1 MFIYYICDA
10 CHMPLKKKKHG
21 APNRNDKLPEIIAK
35 IWHGIYLFEEIK
47 KQLYMWFKL
56 LFNYG
61 INTGLTVMN
70 INLK

>member
-1 MFIYYICDA
+1 MIYYICDA
-10 CHMPLKKKKHG
+10 CHMPFKKSLE
-21 APNRNDKLPEIIAK
+21 PQTEMMLYEIIAK

-47 KQLYMWFKL
+47 KQLYMLFKL

>member
-1 MFIYYICDA
+1 MSHAF
-10 CHMPLKKKKHG
+10 KKSLE
-21 APNRNDKLPEIIAK
+21 PQTEMMLYEIIAK

>member
-1 MFIYYICDA
+1 MSHAF
-10 CHMPLKKKKHG
+10 KKSLEPQKEMM
-21 APNRNDKLPEIIAK
+21 LYEIIAK